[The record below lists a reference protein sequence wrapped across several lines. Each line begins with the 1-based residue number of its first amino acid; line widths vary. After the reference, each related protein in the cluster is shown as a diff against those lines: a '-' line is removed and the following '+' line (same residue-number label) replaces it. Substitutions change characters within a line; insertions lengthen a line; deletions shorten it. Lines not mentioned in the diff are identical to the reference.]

1 MSIGNLFLIDSLK
14 NGVGNSKIKI
24 SKFKEMFYQRDDLKH
39 PGKLLAIYFAST
51 LKRQS
56 HLSKSTTM
64 NKKFMEIQK
73 SSNFIYDVI
82 KTNTLKR

>member
-1 MSIGNLFLIDSLK
+1 MDDRYVYLADPSF
-14 NGVGNSKIKI
+14 GNSKIKI

-39 PGKLLAIYFAST
+39 PRKLLAILPVT
-51 LKRQS
+51 K
-56 HLSKSTTM
+56 KTTM

-82 KTNTLKR
+82 KTNSLKE